1 MMEMTVSEK
10 IKEPLD
16 LVERAKA
23 LAKESHEGL
32 TDKHGYPYFEHLER
46 VAVLVTRFA
55 TAVESVT
62 PSGPESSEIDLYVA
76 AAYLHDIIEDTEV
89 TEGDLRIE
97 FRHDEL
103 IEVVKIL
110 TRGEG
115 VVYSDYIMSIKKS
128 TGKIGEIARVV
139 KLADLFDHLMGPYPC
154 PESLVSRYEKSIY
167 TLSGTKR

>member
-1 MMEMTVSEK
+1 MIGQRLRKMMEMTLSEK

-62 PSGPESSEIDLYVA
+62 PSGPETSEIDIYVA

-110 TRGEG
+110 TREEG
-115 VVYSDYIMSIKKS
+115 GVYSDYIMSIKKS
-128 TGKIGEIARVV
+128 TGDCTG
-139 KLADLFDHLMGPYPC
+139 G
-154 PESLVSRYEKSIY
+154 
-167 TLSGTKR
+167 

>member
-1 MMEMTVSEK
+1 MEMTVSEK

>member
-1 MMEMTVSEK
+1 MEMTLSEK

-62 PSGPESSEIDLYVA
+62 PSGPETSEIDIYVA

-110 TRGEG
+110 TREEG
-115 VVYSDYIMSIKKS
+115 GVYSDYIMSIKKS

>member
-1 MMEMTVSEK
+1 MTVSEK

-139 KLADLFDHLMGPYPC
+139 KLADLFDHLMGPHPC

-167 TLSGTKR
+167 TLSGTK

>member
-62 PSGPESSEIDLYVA
+62 PSGPETSEIDIYVA

>member
-139 KLADLFDHLMGPYPC
+139 KLADLFDHLMGPHPC

-167 TLSGTKR
+167 TLSQKE

>member
-62 PSGPESSEIDLYVA
+62 PSGPESSEIDIYVA

-154 PESLVSRYEKSIY
+154 PESLVSRDEKSIY

>member
-1 MMEMTVSEK
+1 MEMTLSEK

-62 PSGPESSEIDLYVA
+62 PSGPETSEIDIYVA

-110 TRGEG
+110 TREEG

>member
-1 MMEMTVSEK
+1 MTVSEK